1 MVIKALFH
9 VNGFN
14 SPRSGHT
21 QTRAHK
27 PDSRQKHARWLNTT
41 INTAHNSTY
50 LRMDKSPLSHCPPS
64 TVLNNTQLTTW
75 RFLIKAPY
83 LGNLSVIYDAENKG
97 LSYFPSDENKGLKS
111 IAEICCSVIKSLIT
125 DSMASI
131 RLVT

>member
-1 MVIKALFH
+1 MVIQALFH
-9 VNGFN
+9 VNGFIN

-27 PDSRQKHARWLNTT
+27 PDSRTKARAVVKLTQHT
-41 INTAHNSTY
+41 IALTLEWIN
-50 LRMDKSPLSHCPPS
+50 PLCHCPPS

-75 RFLIKAPY
+75 SFLIKAPY
-83 LGNLSVIYDAENKG
+83 LGNVSVIYDAENKG

-111 IAEICCSVIKSLIT
+111 IAEIRCSVIKSLIT